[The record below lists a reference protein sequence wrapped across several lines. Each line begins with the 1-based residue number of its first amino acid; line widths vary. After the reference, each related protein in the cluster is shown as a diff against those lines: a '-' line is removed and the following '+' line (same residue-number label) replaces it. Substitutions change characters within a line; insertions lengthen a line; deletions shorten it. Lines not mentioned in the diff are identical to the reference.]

1 VNDFPYADRYAVN
14 RTLPSSGRPRA
25 DVLAEMQAMATEED
39 AFWETGKVSGTMY
52 CGDHEHYD
60 FLGQAFGMFAHVNAL
75 QRDMCPS
82 QTKFEGE
89 VIAMALDLMHA
100 EAVTDGPTDDQPAGL
115 VTTGGTGSILHALV
129 AYREHA
135 RETRGVTRP
144 NFVKPETGHAAF
156 DKGCHLFGIEL
167 RIAPVDPKT
176 TLADVDAMAEL
187 IDDQTIAIMGSAGNY
202 AYGTVDPIAELAEL
216 ASSRGVGMHVD
227 GCLGGFI
234 LPFGQELGYDI
245 PVFDFRLPGV
255 TSISADTH
263 KYGYAFKGSSTL
275 LFRDKAL
282 RKAQYFHLLDWSG
295 GKYMSPGMEGS
306 RSGGLIASTWAS
318 MVSLGREGYREHA
331 REIFATAAAMMDVV
345 RSHPELRIMGDG
357 TSGAPTFCFS
367 FTSDA
372 FEIYH
377 LVDFLGPKGWRFNGQ
392 QYPNAIHMA
401 VTRPQTRAGVVDLFE
416 ADLADA
422 IAYAKEKHAAGEDA
436 FAGAIYGGAPG
447 GLGSMDRATSDFIV
461 AVMDDMLD
469 KQQALPPA

>member
-1 VNDFPYADRYAVN
+1 
-14 RTLPSSGRPRA
+14 
-25 DVLAEMQAMATEED
+25 
-39 AFWETGKVSGTMY
+39 MY

-60 FLGQAFGMFAHVNAL
+60 FLSEAFGMFAHVNAL

-100 EAVTDGPTDDQPAGL
+100 EAVTDGEPAGL

-167 RIAPVDPKT
+167 RVAPVDPKT

-187 IDDQTIAIMGSAGNY
+187 DRRPDDRDHGLGRQLRLRHDRPDRRAGGARVGSRRRDARRRLPRRVHP
-202 AYGTVDPIAELAEL
+202 AVRRR
-216 ASSRGVGMHVD
+216 SSGS
-227 GCLGGFI
+227 
-234 LPFGQELGYDI
+234 PI
-245 PVFDFRLPGV
+245 PVFDFRVPGV

-318 MVSLGREGYREHA
+318 MVSLGRDGYREHA
-331 REIFATAAAMMDVV
+331 QRDLRDGRRDDGRRPHRTPSCGSWGRGRAARR
-345 RSHPELRIMGDG
+345 RSASP
-357 TSGAPTFCFS
+357 SPPT
-367 FTSDA
+367 T

-401 VTRPQTRAGVVDLFE
+401 VTRPQTRAGVVEAFA
-416 ADLADA
+416 ADLAEA
-422 IAYAKEKHAAGEDA
+422 IAYAKEKEAAGEEA
-436 FAGAIYGGAPG
+436 FAGAIYGGVGRRARPGDLRLHRRGDGRHARQAAVAAP
-447 GLGSMDRATSDFIV
+447 A
-461 AVMDDMLD
+461 
-469 KQQALPPA
+469 